1 MRRLRLLL
9 ELLLL
14 LVGCDG
20 SSVDHLLLH
29 RRRGHNPVGGTTVLQ
44 EPDAAG
50 LVDVTIGQSRRRMRR
65 RSSSSSSSD
74 LSEAAIAQ
82 AERG

>member
-50 LVDVTIGQSRRRMRR
+50 LVDVTIGQSRWRMRR
-65 RSSSSSSSD
+65 RSSSSSD

>member
-44 EPDAAG
+44 ESDAAG
-50 LVDVTIGQSRRRMRR
+50 LLDVTIGQSRRRMRR
-65 RSSSSSSSD
+65 RSSSSSD
-74 LSEAAIAQ
+74 LSEAATAQ